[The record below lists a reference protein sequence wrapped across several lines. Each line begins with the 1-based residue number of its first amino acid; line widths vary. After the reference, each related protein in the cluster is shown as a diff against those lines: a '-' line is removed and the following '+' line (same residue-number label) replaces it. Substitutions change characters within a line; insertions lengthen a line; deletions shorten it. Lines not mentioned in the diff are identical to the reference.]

1 MPNNTNFVCSITRF
15 KSGLKG
21 TLLYKSFFLISPF
34 FCFFLGYYTIRATL
48 HKKELITPNLTGKKL
63 HGGLVALSG
72 CGLNIRLAREKEDVD
87 IPEGIILEQFPSA
100 GESIRLNQTIFV
112 TISKKPKP
120 DLTPDFL
127 EMKYKDIL
135 SKGQE
140 LNIQPS
146 IVWLHSNYPKEN
158 CISQFPSPQKP
169 ILEENFTIYLST
181 GECSLFIVPNLKG
194 QQLSEVEEE
203 LNKYNI
209 SLETIGRNNP
219 DLKMNYIVVDQKP
232 TTGSIIDLNKKLYMQ
247 LLVKNE

>member
-1 MPNNTNFVCSITRF
+1 MFS
-15 KSGLKG
+15 
-21 TLLYKSFFLISPF
+21 YKSLFWISPF
-34 FCFFLGYYTIRATL
+34 FCFFLGYYAIRATL
-48 HKKELITPNLTGKKL
+48 HKKELITPNLTGKNL
-63 HGGLVALSG
+63 QRGLAALSG

-127 EMKYKDIL
+127 EMKYKDIS

-140 LNIQPS
+140 LNIQPT
-146 IVWLHSNYPKEN
+146 IIWLQSNYPKEN

-169 ILEENFTIYLST
+169 MSKENLTIYLST
-181 GECSLFIVPNLKG
+181 GECGLFIVPNLKE

-203 LNKYNI
+203 LKKYNV
-209 SLETIGRNNP
+209 SLETISRNNP
-219 DLKMNYIVVDQKP
+219 NLKMNCIVVDQKP
-232 TTGSIIDLNKKLYMQ
+232 TAGSIIDLNKKLYMQ
-247 LLVKNE
+247 LLVKNESN